1 MRRYRTGQTAKKRI
15 IQEIKQTGLL
25 TIGIIFGLAILIF
38 IIYLLLQLTGAN
50 NREQAIEYFEVAQ
63 EYKEQQN
70 LRAAKVEFKNAVKS
84 DQSWPEA
91 RIALADVSLLLFDAV
106 TAKNELIA
114 AKQLEIDDGKID
126 HLLGKAHWLLGE
138 YDAAKTA
145 LNNPKIDPQNR
156 SEAQRILGRVLME
169 SGDIDGARSAF
180 DRALEKAPEDSM
192 IWTDIARFRYV
203 LGDQKAAIEAAEYA
217 VELDANNIRALE
229 FRGRMV
235 RSQFGLLAALPWFER
250 ALEINPDDISLLSE
264 YAATLGDAGRS
275 VDMLKIT
282 RDILDIDPQ
291 NGGAYYMQ
299 AVIAARAREYGLA
312 RRLLILA
319 GELQNNKPA
328 GLLLSAIVEFELE
341 NYNQS
346 IILFRKLL
354 QIQPN
359 NARALKLLSSAQY
372 RAGQFETA
380 YETASQFIN
389 KHGEDDYIN
398 IIAARSLE
406 ASDNRSEAAKYL
418 DRLIYRQNDAI
429 TLVREEEPF
438 EILQSRA
445 IDNPGRADLII
456 PYIRALLDR
465 GNNSGALTLAKR
477 LLEENKGVA
486 DAHILVGDI
495 LLRNGNI
502 NDAVINY
509 ENARQINFDQS
520 LMLKLVNIYQKAQN
534 FEAAQ
539 NILQIYLGNNPND
552 IMAQKLIADIYMSI
566 GDANQAIFWLESV
579 AQRIGYNDTFV
590 LTKLARSYNAIERY
604 DDAVPLARLA
614 YNINPMSADTTRV
627 YGFILM
633 EQGERAKAAVELL
646 EKAQKLLPDDDGVKE
661 ELERARALLKKSKD
675 SKKEK

>member
-106 TAKNELIA
+106 TAKNELLA

-418 DRLIYRQNDAI
+418 DRLIYRQNEAI

-552 IMAQKLIADIYMSI
+552 IMAQKLIADIYMAI

>member
-106 TAKNELIA
+106 TAKNELLA

-389 KHGEDDYIN
+389 KYGEDDYIN

-418 DRLIYRQNDAI
+418 DRLIYRQNEAI

-661 ELERARALLKKSKD
+661 ELERARALLKKPKD

>member
-106 TAKNELIA
+106 TAKNELLA

-418 DRLIYRQNDAI
+418 DRLIYRQNEAI

-552 IMAQKLIADIYMSI
+552 IMAQKLIADIYMAI

-661 ELERARALLKKSKD
+661 ELERARALLKKPKD